1 MNHKKTIL
9 ITGANSG
16 LGQAVAL
23 YFAKNGWNVAATMRK
38 REAGAGLS
46 AIPNV
51 QVFVLDVTLKDTIES
66 AMEAAAGA
74 FGRIDVVLN
83 NAGLGVYGALELTSE
98 QAIEQAYQV
107 NVRGV
112 INVIRASF
120 PYFRRQG
127 GGMIINVSSVMGL
140 STALP
145 LGSLYNMSKFAIE
158 GLTEGLYFEL
168 KPLNISLHL
177 VEPGGFSSSFG
188 KNTVFSK
195 SDLIHDYDTI
205 TQNVADTMAAADK
218 PGALPGPD
226 AIVSRIYELATGKK
240 KSFRNVVGKDAKML
254 LTLRKTLPIRSFL
267 NLLTKRFNRK
277 R

>member
-23 YFAKNGWNVAATMRK
+23 HFAKKGWNVAATMRK
-38 REAGAGLS
+38 LEPGAGLS

-51 QVFVLDVTLKDTIES
+51 QVFLLDVTLRDTIES
-66 AMEAAAGA
+66 AMETAASA

-98 QAIEQAYQV
+98 QAIEQAYHV

-205 TQNVADTMAAADK
+205 TQNVANAMAAAAK
-218 PGALPGPD
+218 SGALPGPD
-226 AIVSRIYELATGKK
+226 AIVSRIYELAIGKK
-240 KSFRNVVGKDAKML
+240 KSFRNVVGKDAKIL
-254 LTLRKTLPIRSFL
+254 LILRRILPIRSFL
-267 NLLTKRFNRK
+267 DMLTKRFNGK
-277 R
+277 N